1 MSAQPN
7 SAQPKGGGLC
17 WLYNRV
23 FSTSTKIR
31 SIEFCDVWLM
41 VLLYYLVD
49 SINCA
54 IPRIGN
60 TTILY
65 PVPRVFSEQV
75 YGN

>member
-1 MSAQPN
+1 
-7 SAQPKGGGLC
+7 
-17 WLYNRV
+17 
-23 FSTSTKIR
+23 
-31 SIEFCDVWLM
+31 M